1 IAQAAGPWKYQAS
14 TSFKNDEGQR
24 LDHWGVSGT
33 VNVDLSDT
41 LQLVSITAYRK
52 LKTDFF
58 VDIDGTTAE
67 VGDVL
72 VSTRQHQF
80 SQELQLKLDAD
91 KLKGVLGLYYLNEHV
106 TSHQEAYADS
116 YLRYVSTPLNFLRTI
131 DDEQDTKSYA
141 AFGQL
146 TYDFTD
152 ALSLTAGLRYTR
164 ETKEYF
170 RTTTATT
177 SSPVFPAIVIKN
189 TFVFPDNLPAP
200 FNADNDVTYEAW
212 TPSATLSYK
221 PSQNTM
227 VYGSVSRGFKSGGFT
242 GRVNGLGDV
251 TQEINGQRVV

>member
-1 IAQAAGPWKYQAS
+1 FTGDK
-14 TSFKNDEGQR
+14 GQR

-33 VNVDLSDT
+33 INIDLSDT
-41 LQLVSITAYRK
+41 LQLSSITAYRK

-58 VDIDGTTAE
+58 VDIDATSAE
-67 VGDVL
+67 LGDVF
-72 VSTRQHQF
+72 VGTRQHQL

-91 KLKGVLGLYYLNEHV
+91 KLKGVFGLYYLNEHV

-116 YLRYVSTPLNFLRTI
+116 YLRYVGTPLNFLRTI

-170 RTTTATT
+170 RTTTAT
-177 SSPVFPAIVIKN
+177 
-189 TFVFPDNLPAP
+189 
-200 FNADNDVTYEAW
+200 
-212 TPSATLSYK
+212 
-221 PSQNTM
+221 
-227 VYGSVSRGFKSGGFT
+227 
-242 GRVNGLGDV
+242 
-251 TQEINGQRVV
+251 